1 MARIIDQPQ
10 ITATDATTLI
20 IDASLGGSVYDW
32 LAIARTVECVEVRG
46 VCGFAD
52 FATRGIDFA
61 NMAMKGL

>member
-1 MARIIDQPQ
+1 MTCP
-10 ITATDATTLI
+10 TTLI